1 MPDYQ
6 PNIVLSNPDE
16 TYRVVGTRPV
26 RHDGP
31 DKVMGRARYA
41 ADIHLPGM
49 LHGKILRSPHA
60 HARIRGIDASRA
72 LARPGVH
79 AVVTSADFPAV
90 SAEIKD
96 QEEGA
101 TVNYGFYSRNV
112 MAREK
117 ALYRGHAIAAIA
129 ADSPHL
135 AEEALALI
143 DVDYE
148 VLTPALTAA
157 AAMAPGAPII
167 HERLVTLSSPAR
179 RSGGWAEGETGDGS
193 NVSNHFQFTL
203 GDPEAGFAAA
213 DAIVEREYHTRQV
226 HQGYIEPH
234 SATARWNNDDT
245 VTIWA
250 SSQGHFA
257 LRDHASRI
265 LGVSVGQ
272 MNIVPMEIGG
282 GFGGKGQGGCYLEP
296 VAAALARKTGRP
308 VKIAMSRTEVF
319 TGTGPTSGCQIKVKV
334 GGTRDGR
341 FTAAQATLIYEAG
354 AFPGSPVPSG
364 CRTMFAP
371 YDVPNGFVEGYDVVT
386 NVPKA
391 AAYRAPGSPAAS
403 FAAEQAIDELCEK
416 LGLDPVEFRLR
427 NASHE
432 GSRQIGG
439 PTFRRIG
446 MVEILQATQE
456 HPHLAAPLPAPSAP
470 GRVTGRGIAA
480 GAWFN
485 GTGPASAVASVM
497 PDGTVSLIEGSPD
510 IGGSRAAMAMHLAE
524 ALGLPAERIKPSIV
538 DTDSIG
544 YSSGAGGSGVTFKM
558 GTAVY
563 QAGEDVRR
571 QMLERAARI
580 WDVPVEDVEYRPD
593 GALAH
598 KSDDAL
604 RMTFEQLARRLNGA
618 GGPIVGRAT
627 ANPPGVGNAFAVN
640 IADVEVD
647 PETGK
652 VDLLRFTAVQDC
664 GKAIHPGYVE
674 GQIQGGAVQGIGWA
688 LNEEYCF
695 DADGQML
702 NSSFLDY
709 RMPTALDLPMIDTV
723 IVEVPNPGHPLGVRG
738 VGEVSLVPP
747 MAAIGNAIAR
757 ATGTRLESLPMNP
770 GAVLEALWAQNGG

>member
-1 MPDYQ
+1 MLDYK
-6 PNIVLSNPDE
+6 PNIVLSDPEEN
-16 TYRVVGTRPV
+16 YRVVGTRPV

-49 LHGKILRSPHA
+49 LHGKILRSPYA
-60 HARIRGIDASRA
+60 HARIHGIDASRA
-72 LARPGVH
+72 LALPGVH
-79 AVVTSADFPAV
+79 AVVTGADFPDV
-90 SAEIKD
+90 SAQIND

-101 TVNYGFYSRNV
+101 PVNYGFYTRNV

-117 ALYRGHAIAAIA
+117 ALYLGHAVAAVV

-143 DVDYE
+143 DVDWE
-148 VLTPALTAA
+148 VLPAVLNADE
-157 AAMAPGAPII
+157 AMAPGAPLV
-167 HERLVTLSSPAR
+167 HERLVTLANPAQ
-179 RSGGWAEGETGDGS
+179 RSGGWAESDGGDGS
-193 NVSNHFQFTL
+193 NVSNHFQFSL
-203 GDPEAGFAAA
+203 GDIEAGFAEA
-213 DAIVEREYHTRQV
+213 DEIVEREYHTKSV

-234 SATARWNNDDT
+234 SATARWNTDDT

-257 LRDHASRI
+257 LRDHTSRI
-265 LGVSVGQ
+265 LGISVGQ
-272 MNIVPMEIGG
+272 MNVVPMEIGG

-296 VAAALARKTGRP
+296 VVAALARKVGRP
-308 VKIAMSRTEVF
+308 VKIAMTRIEVF
-319 TGTGPTSGCQIKVKV
+319 TGTGPTSGTHIKVKV

-341 FTAAQATLIYEAG
+341 FVAAQASLVYEAG

-371 YDVPNGFVEGYDVVT
+371 YEIPHGFVEGYDVVT
-386 NVPKA
+386 NVQKSS
-391 AAYRAPGSPAAS
+391 AYRAPGSPAAS

-416 LGLDPVEFRLR
+416 LGIDPLEFRLN
-427 NASHE
+427 NASKE
-432 GSRQIGG
+432 GSRQIAG

-446 MVEILQATQE
+446 MVEILQATQD
-456 HPHLAAPLPAPSAP
+456 HPHLASPVPEPSGP
-470 GRVTGRGIAA
+470 GRLTGRGIAA

-497 PDGTVSLIEGSPD
+497 PDGTISLIEGSPD
-510 IGGSRAAMAMHLAE
+510 IGGSRAVMAMHIAE
-524 ALGLPAERIKPSIV
+524 VLGLPAESIKPSIV

-571 QMLERAARI
+571 QMIERAARI
-580 WDVPVEDVEYRPD
+580 WDVPVEDVEYQAD
-593 GALAH
+593 GTLAH
-598 KSDDAL
+598 RSDDAL
-604 RMTFEQLARRLNGA
+604 RLTFNQLARRLNGT
-618 GGPIVGRAT
+618 GGPVVGRAT
-627 ANPPGVGNAFAVN
+627 ANPGGVGNAFAINV
-640 IADVEVD
+640 ADVEVD
-647 PETGK
+647 VETGK
-652 VDLLRFTAVQDC
+652 VDILRFTAIQDC
-664 GKAIHPGYVE
+664 GKAIHPSYVE

-688 LNEEYCF
+688 LNEEYYF
-695 DADGQML
+695 SNDGQML

-723 IVEVPNPGHPLGVRG
+723 IVEVANPGHPLGVRG

-757 ATGTRLESLPMNP
+757 ATGARLECLPMNP
-770 GAVLEALWAQNGG
+770 GAVLEALWERNGG

>member
-1 MPDYQ
+1 MLDYK
-6 PNIVLSNPDE
+6 PNIVLTDPE
-16 TYRVVGTRPV
+16 HEYRVVGTRPV

-60 HARIRGIDASRA
+60 HARIRGIDATRA
-72 LARPGVH
+72 LALPGVH
-79 AVVTSADFPAV
+79 VVVTGADFPDV

-101 TVNYGFYSRNV
+101 AVNYGFYSRNV

-117 ALYRGHAIAAIA
+117 ALYRGHAVAAIV
-129 ADSPHL
+129 ADSPHI
-135 AEEALALI
+135 AEEALELI
-143 DVDYE
+143 DVDWE
-148 VLTPALTAA
+148 VLPAALTADE
-157 AAMAPGAPII
+157 AMAPGAPLV
-167 HERLVTLSSPAR
+167 HERLVTLANPAL
-179 RSGGWAEGETGDGS
+179 RSGGWSEDDTGDGS
-193 NVSNHFQFTL
+193 NISNHFQFSL
-203 GDPEAGFAAA
+203 GDIEVGFAEA
-213 DAIVEREYHTRQV
+213 DAIVEREYHTKAV

-257 LRDHASRI
+257 LRDHTSRI
-265 LGVSVGQ
+265 LGISVGQ
-272 MNIVPMEIGG
+272 LNVVPMEIGG

-296 VAAALARKTGRP
+296 VVAALARKVGRP
-308 VKIAMSRTEVF
+308 VKIAMTRTEVF
-319 TGTGPTSGCQIKVKV
+319 TGTGPTSGSHIKVKV

-341 FTAAQATLIYEAG
+341 FTAAQASLVYEAG

-371 YDVPNGFVEGYDVVT
+371 YEVPNGFVEGYDVVT
-386 NVPKA
+386 NVQKA
-391 AAYRAPGSPAAS
+391 AAYRAPGSPVAA

-416 LGLDPVEFRLR
+416 LGVDPLEFRLN
-427 NASHE
+427 NASKE
-432 GSRQIGG
+432 GSRQVAG

-446 MVEILQATQE
+446 MVEVLQATQE
-456 HPHLAAPLPAPSAP
+456 HPHLAAAIPDPSGP
-470 GRVTGRGIAA
+470 GKRTGRGIAA

-485 GTGPASAVASVM
+485 GSGPASAVASVM

-510 IGGSRAAMAMHLAE
+510 IGGSRAAMAMHIAE
-524 ALGLPAERIKPSIV
+524 VLGLPAENIKPSIV

-571 QMLERAARI
+571 QLIERAARI
-580 WDVPVEDVEYRPD
+580 WDVPVEDVEYLED
-593 GALAH
+593 GTLAH

-604 RMTFEQLARRLNGA
+604 RLTFEQMARRLNGT
-618 GGPIVGRAT
+618 GGPVVGRAT
-627 ANPPGVGNAFAVN
+627 ANPAGVGNAFAINV
-640 IADVEVD
+640 ADVEVD
-647 PETGK
+647 IETGK
-652 VDLLRFTAVQDC
+652 VDVLRFTAIQDC
-664 GKAIHPGYVE
+664 GKAIHPSYVE

-688 LNEEYCF
+688 LNEEYYF
-695 DADGQML
+695 DNDGQML

-723 IVEVPNPGHPLGVRG
+723 IVEVANPGHPLGVRG

-747 MAAIGNAIAR
+747 MAAIGNAIAN
-757 ATGTRLESLPMNP
+757 ATGARLENLPMNP
-770 GAVLEALWAQNGG
+770 ATVLESLWGE

>member
-1 MPDYQ
+1 MLDYK
-6 PNIVLSNPDE
+6 PNIVLADPDHE
-16 TYRVVGTRPV
+16 YRVVGTRPV

-31 DKVMGRARYA
+31 DKVLGRARYA

-60 HARIRGIDASRA
+60 HARIRAIDPARA
-72 LARPGVH
+72 LALPGVH
-79 AVVTSADFPAV
+79 AVVTGADFPDV

-117 ALYRGHAIAAIA
+117 ALYRGHAVAAIV

-143 DVDYE
+143 DVDYAVLPP
-148 VLTPALTAA
+148 VLTAD
-157 AAMAPGAPII
+157 AAMAPGAPLV
-167 HERLVTLSSPAR
+167 HERLVTLANPAL
-179 RSGGWAEGETGDGS
+179 RSGGWAEGDAGDGS

-203 GDPEAGFAAA
+203 GDIDAGFADA
-213 DAIVEREYHTRQV
+213 DAIVEREYHTKAV

-234 SATARWNNDDT
+234 SATARWNTDGT
-245 VTIWA
+245 VTVWA

-257 LRDHASRI
+257 LRDHTSRI
-265 LGVSVGQ
+265 LGISVGQ
-272 MNIVPMEIGG
+272 LNVVPMEIGG

-296 VAAALARKTGRP
+296 VVAALARKVGRP

-319 TGTGPTSGCQIKVKV
+319 TGTGPTSGSHIKVKV

-341 FTAAQATLIYEAG
+341 FTAAQATLVYEAG

-386 NVPKA
+386 NVQKS

-416 LGLDPVEFRLR
+416 LGVDPLDFRLA
-427 NASHE
+427 NASKE
-432 GSRQIGG
+432 GSRQVAG

-446 MVEILQATQE
+446 MVEILQAAQE
-456 HPHLAAPLPAPSAP
+456 HPHLSAP
-470 GRVTGRGIAA
+470 VPEPSGPGKRTGRGIAA

-510 IGGSRAAMAMHLAE
+510 IGGSRAAMAMHIAE
-524 ALGLPAERIKPSIV
+524 VLGLPAENIKPSIV

-571 QMLERAARI
+571 QLIERAARI
-580 WDVPVEDVEYRPD
+580 WDVPVDDVEYQPD
-593 GALAH
+593 GTLAH

-604 RMTFEQLARRLNGA
+604 RLTFQQIARRLNGT

-627 ANPPGVGNAFAVN
+627 ANPGGVGNAFAINV
-640 IADVEVD
+640 ADVEVD
-647 PETGK
+647 VETGK
-652 VDLLRFTAVQDC
+652 VDVLRFTAIQDC
-664 GKAIHPGYVE
+664 GKAIHPSYVE

-688 LNEEYCF
+688 LNEEYYF
-695 DADGQML
+695 DDDGQML

-723 IVEVPNPGHPLGVRG
+723 IVEVANPGHPLGVRG

-747 MAAIGNAIAR
+747 MAAIGNAIAK
-757 ATGTRLESLPMNP
+757 ATGARLESLPMNP
-770 GAVLEALWAQNGG
+770 AAVLEALWQQ

>member
-1 MPDYQ
+1 MLDYK
-6 PNIVLSNPDE
+6 PNIVLADPD
-16 TYRVVGTRPV
+16 TNYRVVGTRPV

-49 LHGKILRSPHA
+49 LHGKILRSPYA

-72 LARPGVH
+72 LALPGVH
-79 AVVTSADFPAV
+79 AVVTGADFPEV
-90 SAEIKD
+90 SAEMKD

-101 TVNYGFYSRNV
+101 AVNYGFYSRNV

-117 ALYRGHAIAAIA
+117 ALYRGHAVAAIV

-143 DVDYE
+143 DVDWE
-148 VLTPALTAA
+148 VLPAVLNADE
-157 AAMAPGAPII
+157 AMAPGAPLV
-167 HERLVTLSSPAR
+167 HERLVTLDNPAL
-179 RSGGWAEGETGDGS
+179 RSGGWAEADAGDGS
-193 NVSNHFQFTL
+193 NVSNHFQFSL
-203 GDPEAGFAAA
+203 GDIEAGFAEA
-213 DAIVEREYHTRQV
+213 DEIVEREYHTKAV

-234 SATARWNNDDT
+234 SATARWNTDDT

-257 LRDHASRI
+257 LRDHTSRI
-265 LGVSVGQ
+265 LGISVGQ
-272 MNIVPMEIGG
+272 MNVVPMEIGG

-296 VAAALARKTGRP
+296 VVAALARKVGRP
-308 VKIAMSRTEVF
+308 VKIAMTRTEVF
-319 TGTGPTSGCQIKVKV
+319 TGTGPTSGSHIKVKV

-341 FTAAQATLIYEAG
+341 FTAAQASLVYEAG

-371 YDVPNGFVEGYDVVT
+371 YEVPNGFVEGYDVVT
-386 NVPKA
+386 NVQKA
-391 AAYRAPGSPAAS
+391 AAYRAPGSPVAS

-416 LGLDPVEFRLR
+416 LDVDPLEFRLK
-427 NASHE
+427 NASKE
-432 GSRQIGG
+432 GSRQVAG

-446 MVEILQATQE
+446 MVEVLQATQE
-456 HPHLAAPLPAPSAP
+456 HPHLSAP
-470 GRVTGRGIAA
+470 VPEPSGPSKRTGRGIAA

-510 IGGSRAAMAMHLAE
+510 IGGSRAAMAMHIAE
-524 ALGLPAERIKPSIV
+524 VLGLPAEQIKPSIV

-571 QMLERAARI
+571 QLIERAARI
-580 WDVPVEDVEYRPD
+580 WDVPVDDVEYRED
-593 GALAH
+593 GILAH
-598 KSDDAL
+598 RSDEAL
-604 RMTFEQLARRLNGA
+604 RMSFEDLARRLNGT

-627 ANPPGVGNAFAVN
+627 ANPGGVGNAFAINV
-640 IADVEVD
+640 ADVEVD
-647 PETGK
+647 IETGK
-652 VDLLRFTAVQDC
+652 VDVLRFTAIQDC
-664 GKAIHPGYVE
+664 GKAIHPSYVE

-688 LNEEYCF
+688 LNEEYYF
-695 DADGQML
+695 DNDGQML

-747 MAAIGNAIAR
+747 MAAIGNAISN
-757 ATGTRLESLPMNP
+757 ATGARLENLPMNP
-770 GAVLEALWAQNGG
+770 ATVLEALWGE

>member
-1 MPDYQ
+1 MLDYK
-6 PNIVLSNPDE
+6 PNIVLTDPE
-16 TYRVVGTRPV
+16 HEYRVVGTRPV

-60 HARIRGIDASRA
+60 HARIRGIDATRA
-72 LARPGVH
+72 LALPGVH
-79 AVVTSADFPAV
+79 VVVTGADFPDV

-101 TVNYGFYSRNV
+101 AVNYGFYSRNV

-117 ALYRGHAIAAIA
+117 ALYRGHAVAAIV
-129 ADSPHL
+129 ADSPHI
-135 AEEALALI
+135 AEEALELI
-143 DVDYE
+143 DVDWE
-148 VLTPALTAA
+148 VLPAALTADE
-157 AAMAPGAPII
+157 AMAPGAPLV
-167 HERLVTLSSPAR
+167 HERLVTLANPAL
-179 RSGGWAEGETGDGS
+179 RSGGWSEDDTGDGS
-193 NVSNHFQFTL
+193 NISNHFQFSL
-203 GDPEAGFAAA
+203 GDIEVGFAEA
-213 DAIVEREYHTRQV
+213 DAIVEREYHTKAV

-257 LRDHASRI
+257 LRDHTSRI
-265 LGVSVGQ
+265 LGISVGQ
-272 MNIVPMEIGG
+272 LNVVPMEIGG

-296 VAAALARKTGRP
+296 VVAALARKVGRP
-308 VKIAMSRTEVF
+308 VKIAMTRTEVF
-319 TGTGPTSGCQIKVKV
+319 TGTGPTSGSHIKVKV

-341 FTAAQATLIYEAG
+341 FTAAQASLVYEAG

-371 YDVPNGFVEGYDVVT
+371 YEVPNGFVEGYDVVT
-386 NVPKA
+386 NVQKA
-391 AAYRAPGSPAAS
+391 AAYRAPGSPVAA

-416 LGLDPVEFRLR
+416 LGVDPLEFRLN
-427 NASHE
+427 NASKE
-432 GSRQIGG
+432 GSRQVAG

-446 MVEILQATQE
+446 MVEVLQATQE
-456 HPHLAAPLPAPSAP
+456 HPHLAAAIPDPSGP
-470 GRVTGRGIAA
+470 GKRTGRGIAA

-485 GTGPASAVASVM
+485 GSGPASAVASVM

-510 IGGSRAAMAMHLAE
+510 IGGSRAAMAMHIAE
-524 ALGLPAERIKPSIV
+524 VLGLPAENIKPSIV

-571 QMLERAARI
+571 QLIERAARI
-580 WDVPVEDVEYRPD
+580 WDVPVEDVEYLED
-593 GALAH
+593 GTLAH

-604 RMTFEQLARRLNGA
+604 RLTFEQMARRLNGT
-618 GGPIVGRAT
+618 GGPVVGRAT
-627 ANPPGVGNAFAVN
+627 ANPAGVGNAFAINV
-640 IADVEVD
+640 ADVEVD
-647 PETGK
+647 IETGK
-652 VDLLRFTAVQDC
+652 VDVLRFTAIQDC
-664 GKAIHPGYVE
+664 GKAIHPSYVE

-688 LNEEYCF
+688 LNEEYYF
-695 DADGQML
+695 DNDGQML

-723 IVEVPNPGHPLGVRG
+723 IVEVANPGHPLGVRG

-747 MAAIGNAIAR
+747 MAAIGNAIAN
-757 ATGTRLESLPMNP
+757 ATGARLENLPMNP
-770 GAVLEALWAQNGG
+770 AAVLESLWGE